1 MHVSKNC
8 PVLTVSISKW
18 FFCVE
23 MQTRSSPLSNPSF
36 PPENSYKYIFFISF
50 QIIFWCPAQR
60 HEQSQWKSIQIFTFK
75 QFSLSAKNKKRKNIS
90 GSEAENP
97 IPVISTEKYLCCIVL
112 CILCCLICNTLQS
125 ITCAR
130 TLMPKIPHMPLIKQ
144 ACFPCRNAWPS
155 LLNQHV
161 GILARASP
169 LRLMCHYWMS
179 K

>member
-18 FFCVE
+18 SFCVE
-23 MQTRSSPLSNPSF
+23 MQTCSSTSSNPSF
-36 PPENSYKYIFFISF
+36 PPGNSYKHIFFISF

-60 HEQSQWKSIQIFTFK
+60 HEQSQWKSIQIFTFN
-75 QFSLSAKNKKRKNIS
+75 QFSLSAKNKNRRNIS

-97 IPVISTEKYLCCIVL
+97 ILVISTEKYLSCIVL
-112 CILCCLICNTLQS
+112 CILCCLICNTLQC
-125 ITCAR
+125 ITSAW
-130 TLMPKIPHMPLIKQ
+130 TLMLKLPHTSLTKQ
-144 ACFPCRNAWPS
+144 ACFPCRNVWPS
-155 LLNQHV
+155 LLNHRV